1 MQSFSI
7 VLISFILG
15 IGLGSALISSP
26 RCRRWPKEIT
36 TVVLLL
42 IPSALIGLLVFH
54 IEKLAAIYLEAQS
67 GLGRTPMGYNFHEI
81 LAALISIGV
90 LGLPAAA
97 LGSVLPLWIRA
108 VPEESDLLGDHVGRL
123 VTWNT
128 LGAVGGVLLTGFGL
142 MPHIGMRDS
151 FAVLGGLLAA
161 VGIVTALVT
170 RRRPAPCLAS
180 RSGRGCCWR
189 PPAGTRTGGM
199 FSASAF
205 FGCRTWI
212 SPIKN
217 PRCGFMDGWHKVVH
231 LVFYKDGADATV
243 SV

>member
-1 MQSFSI
+1 M
-7 VLISFILG
+7 
-15 IGLGSALISSP
+15 
-26 RCRRWPKEIT
+26 
-36 TVVLLL
+36 
-42 IPSALIGLLVFH
+42 
-54 IEKLAAIYLEAQS
+54 
-67 GLGRTPMGYNFHEI
+67 
-81 LAALISIGV
+81 

-170 RRRPAPCLAS
+170 RQRAGAVLGIAVRAWVLLAS
-180 RSGRGCCWR
+180 ARGDTDWRDVFSMGVFPDAGHGRG
-189 PPAGTRTGGM
+189 P
-199 FSASAF
+199 
-205 FGCRTWI
+205 
-212 SPIKN
+212 
-217 PRCGFMDGWHKVVH
+217 
-231 LVFYKDGADATV
+231 
-243 SV
+243 